1 MRYAYTVQS
10 KQIRTILGICSTSIF
25 EAASKVASVLARA
38 ERKRRC
44 ELRLVLV
51 DGDYGR
57 DSESSSRN
65 ESLTNSPA
73 KCPSN

>member
-44 ELRLVLV
+44 ELRLV

-65 ESLTNSPA
+65 ESLTDSPT